1 MCCHDRLLFGMN
13 HVRPQRGGIELK
25 NIRGR
30 LLLLQRIYLRRDL
43 TEANCSS
50 STFRVFRVRL
60 VEVRVDIIRG
70 LPNIQTTTQL
80 CIVIA
85 VLVATFIITI
95 IPNPTQSIDLDES
108 NMINEV
114 SIPFLKYPSQ
124 DRAQGSLG
132 SVLDETRKQE
142 EEE

>member
-1 MCCHDRLLFGMN
+1 MCCHDRLLFDMN

-30 LLLLQRIYLRRDL
+30 LLLLQLIYLRRDP
-43 TEANCSS
+43 TNCSS

-85 VLVATFIITI
+85 VLVVTFIITI

>member
-1 MCCHDRLLFGMN
+1 
-13 HVRPQRGGIELK
+13 
-25 NIRGR
+25 
-30 LLLLQRIYLRRDL
+30 
-43 TEANCSS
+43 
-50 STFRVFRVRL
+50 

-70 LPNIQTTTQL
+70 LRNIQTTQL

-85 VLVATFIITI
+85 VLVVTFIITI

>member
-1 MCCHDRLLFGMN
+1 MIQGTILDRHGLFFSTGS
-13 HVRPQRGGIELK
+13 K
-25 NIRGR
+25 
-30 LLLLQRIYLRRDL
+30 LLLQRIYLRRDP

-50 STFRVFRVRL
+50 STFRVFRVWL

-85 VLVATFIITI
+85 VLVVTIITTST
-95 IPNPTQSIDLDES
+95 PNPTQSIDLEES

-114 SIPFLKYPSQ
+114 NIPFLKCPSQ